1 MINPKSNRK
10 REIERQRTYGINLK
24 NKVIDLNIVIQMITL
39 NENRINTPV
48 GRQMQ
53 IGLKKKKKT
62 QLYAMYK

>member
-53 IGLKKKKKT
+53 IGLKKKKDSAVC
-62 QLYAMYK
+62 YV